1 MNKTISSFKING
13 FQKLNVIDKLKA
25 EELNNYLKNKFIVN
39 KSIFQDENEF
49 IKNQKKKKKFNQS
62 NILDNYD
69 TSFIFKNKKFKKAI
83 EKILGKNFSIEQKK
97 VICSL
102 PLKYYPKWIDKYKKK
117 DIPNLTAYLKP
128 HYRSLRFFLGTD
140 YHQDF
145 MDHPKRKANY
155 ITVYIYLDKVGKN
168 LSPLKILP
176 KTHLGGADLYP
187 HNLDKKGE
195 NLIYKARNGRNIKTK
210 PKYILG
216 EAGTTWFWHTCLLH
230 GTSHNTQSIPRYSI
244 RLILKKK
251 KGARGIIDLVNKKIP
266 NIVAYN
272 KMFS

>member
-1 MNKTISSFKING
+1 MNKTISSFENNG
-13 FQKLNVIDKLKA
+13 FQKLNVIDKQKA
-25 EELNNYLKNKFIVN
+25 EELNDYLKKKFKVN
-39 KSIFQDENEF
+39 KSIFLDEKKF
-49 IKNQKKKKKFNQS
+49 IKDQKKKKKFYQS
-62 NILDNYD
+62 NVLDNYD
-69 TSFIFKNKKFKKAI
+69 TSFIFKNKKFKEAI
-83 EKILGKNFSIEQKK
+83 EKILGKNYIIEQKK

-117 DIPNLTAYLKP
+117 DIPNLTVYLKP

-145 MDHPKRKANY
+145 MDHPKCKANY

-187 HNLDKKGE
+187 HKLDKKGLR
-195 NLIYKARNGRNIKTK
+195 LIYKARNGRNIKTK

-230 GTSHNTQSIPRYSI
+230 GTSYNLKSTPRYSV

-251 KGARGIIDLVNKKIP
+251 KGSKGIIDQINKKIP
-266 NIVAYN
+266 NVVAYK
-272 KMFS
+272 KMFL